1 MRLFISMPWMAAV
14 FCLVGNFLGVM
25 TTCEAGLVTTYT
37 ASGGPTGGLIGTT
50 GFISQKW
57 SITGIADLD
66 DLQTG
71 QSVPGGTGD
80 RVKLTNPILMV
91 EGFGNYSITDDVFV
105 FSRFSGASGIV
116 GIFAPSQADSGIRI
130 DTTSSTDLSLS
141 QVVNGATSFFAGS
154 GLNTSGGVFTAT
166 STSNSG
172 SLSIQNARG
181 VPEPASFAFAGV
193 AVAGMSWY
201 RRRKGLRAKSQ
212 SKR

>member
-80 RVKLTNPILMV
+80 RVKLTNPILML

-105 FSRFSGASGIV
+105 FSRFSGASGMV

-166 STSNSG
+166 STSNPG

>member
-14 FCLVGNFLGVM
+14 CLVGNLLGVM
-25 TTCEAGLVTTYT
+25 ASCEAGLVTTYT
-37 ASGGPTGGLIGTT
+37 ASGGPTSGMIGFT

-66 DLQTG
+66 NLQTG

-80 RVKLTNPILMV
+80 RVKLTNPILTL
-91 EGFGNYSITDDVFV
+91 EGFGDYSISDEVFV
-105 FSRFSGASGIV
+105 FSRFSGSSGLV
-116 GIFAPSQADSGIRI
+116 GVFAPSRSDSGIRL

-141 QVVNGATSFFAGS
+141 QVVNGPTSFFSGT
-154 GLNTSGGVFTAT
+154 GLNTSGGLFTAV
-166 STSNSG
+166 STSNPG
-172 SLSIQNARG
+172 SLSIQNVSG

-201 RRRKGLRAKSQ
+201 RRRKRLRAKSRG
-212 SKR
+212 KR

>member
-14 FCLVGNFLGVM
+14 CLVGNFLGAM
-25 TTCEAGLVTTYT
+25 ATCEAGLVTTYT
-37 ASGGPTGGLIGTT
+37 ASGGPTGGLIGAT

-57 SITGIADLD
+57 SITGTADLD
-66 DLQTG
+66 NLQTG

-80 RVKLTNPILMV
+80 RVKLTNPTLIL
-91 EGFGNYSITDDVFV
+91 EGFGNYTITDEVFV
-105 FSRFSGASGIV
+105 FSRFSGASGLV

-141 QVVNGATSFFAGS
+141 QIVNGPTSFFAGS
-154 GLNTSGGVFTAT
+154 GLNTSGGLFTAA
-166 STSNSG
+166 STSNPG
-172 SLSIQNARG
+172 SLSIQNVRG

-201 RRRKGLRAKSQ
+201 RRRKGLRAKS
-212 SKR
+212 RGER